1 MNGLKYVLVPLIIF
15 VFTTSSKGQDTF
27 PLFNDEKSYS
37 GAAGGSLYTS
47 FDIEG
52 QSGLYFLTLGDQDR
66 QRIFYTFGG
75 FPRYNFYAPSDIFS
89 FSVGAPMSLGVD
101 FLAGSFGSFY
111 GFMFDAP
118 LIVDFNLGCS
128 ATKDNG
134 YLFGLFAGG
143 GINYNFSTFG
153 SNNVSFT
160 NHLLG
165 PVIHG
170 GLRWIYNQSETGFR
184 LSYMFQQPEKGEE
197 VNGIQVTNPINRF
210 VFSINLIVGI

>member
-1 MNGLKYVLVPLIIF
+1 MNGLKFLLVPLIIF

-27 PLFNDEKSYS
+27 PLFNDGDSYS
-37 GAAGGSLYTS
+37 GKSGFSQHSS

-52 QSGLYFLTLGDQDR
+52 QSGLYFLTLGDEDK

-75 FPRYNFYAPSDIFS
+75 FPRYNFFAPSEIFS
-89 FSVGAPMSLGVD
+89 FSVGAPMSIGVD
-101 FLAGSFGSFY
+101 FFAGSFGNFY

-134 YLFGLFAGG
+134 YLVGLFAGG
-143 GINYNFSTFG
+143 GLNYNFSTFG
-153 SNNVSFT
+153 TNDANFT

-165 PVIHG
+165 PVIHS
-170 GLRWIYNQSETGFR
+170 GLRWLYNQSETGFR
-184 LSYMFQQPEKGEE
+184 LSYMFQQPEQPE
-197 VNGIQVTNPINRF
+197 VINGIGVSNPINRF
-210 VFSINLIVGI
+210 VFSINILVGI